1 MHLALQVHVNTIYN
15 LDTILVLIELL
26 RLIMTLKMQTHIVLL
41 GLVLWF
47 IFAYSVSIA
56 VVDDTL
62 KKCYDKDGNEITI
75 DNTKVAAARTAL
87 DTEYAKIKYKD
98 DRVAEYP
105 DWQTQLDYIYH
116 NGLDKWKT
124 DIVDPVKTKYPKP
137 S

>member
-1 MHLALQVHVNTIYN
+1 MYNGMN
-15 LDTILVLIELL
+15 LDAEAIIEAYKNE
-26 RLIMTLKMQTHIVLL
+26 TAPIV
-41 GLVLWF
+41 
-47 IFAYSVSIA
+47 

-98 DRVAEYP
+98 DRAAEYP
-105 DWQTQLDYIYH
+105 DWQNQLDYIYH

-124 DIVDPVKTKYPKP
+124 DIVDPVKAKYPKP
-137 S
+137 

>member
-1 MHLALQVHVNTIYN
+1 MYNGMN
-15 LDTILVLIELL
+15 LDAEAIIE
-26 RLIMTLKMQTHIVLL
+26 
-41 GLVLWF
+41 
-47 IFAYSVSIA
+47 AYKNEASPIA

-75 DNTKVAAARTAL
+75 DNTKVAAARKAL

-98 DRVAEYP
+98 DREAEYP

-116 NGLDKWKT
+116 NGIEKWKT
-124 DIVDPVKTKYPKP
+124 DIVDPVKNKYPKP